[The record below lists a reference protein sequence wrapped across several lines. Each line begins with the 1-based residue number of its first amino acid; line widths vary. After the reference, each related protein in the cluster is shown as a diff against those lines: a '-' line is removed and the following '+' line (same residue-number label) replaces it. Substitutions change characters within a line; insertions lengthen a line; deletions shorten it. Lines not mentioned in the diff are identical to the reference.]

1 MYLCE
6 IKKGKNMFIHTLFTK
21 LNLGQRKFLFGERLK
36 QLGQLAFKRR
46 WEIIHKNQKKVG
58 RFKISIILI
67 FRLHEL
73 GEVHP
78 NYKMEN
84 LKGNSFPALISLV
97 IIELSLKSR
106 ICAELKKNYK
116 LVWQFLC
123 SLTDDNLRVT
133 IRSFKC
139 QGVGSTV
146 SH

>member
-1 MYLCE
+1 MWNKKEEKYVHTYLVYKIKSRTKKIPVWRE
-6 IKKGKNMFIHTLFTK
+6 IETIGTACFEKETRNNTQKWKI
-21 LNLGQRKFLFGERLK
+21 LGRC
-36 QLGQLAFKRR
+36 
-46 WEIIHKNQKKVG
+46 
-58 RFKISIILI
+58 KISIILI

-84 LKGNSFPALISLV
+84 LKGNSLPPLISLV
-97 IIELSLKSR
+97 IVELSLKSR
-106 ICAELKKNYK
+106 ICAELNKNYK

-133 IRSFKC
+133 IHSFKC